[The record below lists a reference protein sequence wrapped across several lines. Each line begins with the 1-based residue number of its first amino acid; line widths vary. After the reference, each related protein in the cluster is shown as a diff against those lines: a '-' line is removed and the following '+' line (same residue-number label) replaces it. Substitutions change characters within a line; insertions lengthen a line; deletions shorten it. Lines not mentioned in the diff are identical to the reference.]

1 MNVIMVGKPD
11 LSTDHFLSLL
21 RGNVAANCRLL
32 SEHSMLLGGN
42 ADTLYVLDMSILK
55 PATCVETLST
65 LHAQGMRRAALIN
78 ISPHANQTQLA
89 SLPGVCGLFSKDTSI
104 EDLIRGMK
112 AIAAGQYWLP
122 RQVLCEHLEQ
132 TRQKIQPG
140 DSRNIVKLSLKER
153 QLLNLLTQ
161 GCSNDAIANHLAIS
175 PHTVKAHFYTL
186 YRKLQ
191 VHNRVQAATWAQQ
204 HSDAMEGRL

>member
-1 MNVIMVGKPD
+1 MNVIVIGKAN
-11 LSTDHFLSLL
+11 LSTDHLLSLL
-21 RGNVAANCRLL
+21 RDNVAADCRVL

-42 ADTLYVLDMSILK
+42 ADTLYVLDMAILK
-55 PATCVETLST
+55 PEACAESLSA

-78 ISPHANQTQLA
+78 VDPTANQTQLA
-89 SLPGVCGLFSKDTSI
+89 SLPGVCGIFCTNINHD
-104 EDLIRGMK
+104 DFIRGMK
-112 AIAAGQYWLP
+112 AILAGQYWLP
-122 RQVLCEHLEQ
+122 RQVLCEHLEK
-132 TRQKIQPG
+132 TRQKIQSG
-140 DSRNIVKLSLKER
+140 TSGSIVKLSFKER
-153 QLLNLLTQ
+153 QLLTLLTQ

-191 VHNRVQAATWAQQ
+191 VHNRVQAVTWAQQ

>member
-1 MNVIMVGKPD
+1 MNVIMVGKPN
-11 LSTDHFLSLL
+11 LSTDHLLSVL
-21 RGNVAANCRLL
+21 RGNIAEDCRLL
-32 SEHSMLLGGN
+32 SEHSMLLGGSP
-42 ADTLYVLDMSILK
+42 DTLYVMDMAVLK
-55 PATCVETLST
+55 PASCAEALST

-78 ISPHANQTQLA
+78 VSQTANQTQLA
-89 SLPGVCGLFSKDTSI
+89 SLPGVCGIFSTNMNH

-112 AIAAGQYWLP
+112 AIMTGQYWLP
-122 RQVLCEHLEQ
+122 RQVLCEHLEK
-132 TRQKIQPG
+132 TRQKFQSSPSG
-140 DSRNIVKLSLKER
+140 NIVKLSLKER
-153 QLLNLLTQ
+153 QLLTLLTQ

-191 VHNRVQAATWAQQ
+191 VHNRVQAVTWAQQ

>member
-1 MNVIMVGKPD
+1 MNVIMVGKPN
-11 LSTDHFLSLL
+11 LSTDHLLSIL
-21 RGNVAANCRLL
+21 RGSITDDCRLL

-42 ADTLYVLDMSILK
+42 PDTLYVMDMAVLK
-55 PATCVETLST
+55 PASCAEALST

-78 ISPHANQTQLA
+78 VSQTANQTQLA
-89 SLPGVCGLFSKDTSI
+89 SLPGVCGIFSTNI
-104 EDLIRGMK
+104 NHEDLIRGMK
-112 AIAAGQYWLP
+112 AIMTGQYWLP
-122 RQVLCEHLEQ
+122 RQVLCEHLEK
-132 TRQKIQPG
+132 TRQKFQSSPSG
-140 DSRNIVKLSLKER
+140 NIVKLSLKER
-153 QLLNLLTQ
+153 QLLTLLTQ

-191 VHNRVQAATWAQQ
+191 VHNRVQAVTWAQQ